1 LKKIVLTT
9 LNARYTHTSLAL
21 RYLYANLGALKDD
34 AVVCEFV
41 INEDMQRVAESILA
55 YSPLVVGI
63 GAYIWNALDVKE
75 LISIIKKVS
84 PQTIVVLGGP
94 EASYTP
100 HRVDFSAADYVISG
114 EGEEAFATLCEK
126 TLAGERPREKLIK
139 AAPADLSKIV
149 SPYRY
154 YTDEDLAHRY
164 LYVESSR
171 GCPFECEFCLSSLD
185 KRVRYFD
192 DEALLGELQA
202 LWVRGARTFK
212 FVDRTF
218 NLNIAK
224 ASKLLDFFAAKEP
237 PFSVH
242 FEVIPEVFPP
252 TLKEKIAAF
261 APHTL
266 QLEIGIQ
273 TLNQIVAKNINRKID
288 FEKIKENVSFLEN
301 NTNAHLHLDLI
312 VGLPEEDLRSF
323 GEGLNALLALSRSK
337 IQIGILKKLSGTTM
351 GRHDEKHKMIYSD
364 KPPYDV
370 LQTGSVTFGEI
381 QRMKRF
387 ARFWDMTHNSGRFG
401 GVLALMG
408 EGGDMFGSFLA
419 FSDWVYKETLST
431 YQISFARVCE
441 LLFLYLTKELG
452 HEEKRVAQMIAD
464 DTQSFKG
471 KGLPTIIIEKLK

>member
-114 EGEEAFATLCEK
+114 EGEEAFAALCEK

-154 YTDEDLAHRY
+154 YTDEDLTHRY

-252 TLKEKIAAF
+252 ALKEKIAAF

-273 TLNQIVAKNINRKID
+273 TLNQIVAKQHKPQNR
-288 FEKIKENVSFLEN
+288 F
-301 NTNAHLHLDLI
+301 
-312 VGLPEEDLRSF
+312 
-323 GEGLNALLALSRSK
+323 
-337 IQIGILKKLSGTTM
+337 
-351 GRHDEKHKMIYSD
+351 
-364 KPPYDV
+364 
-370 LQTGSVTFGEI
+370 
-381 QRMKRF
+381 
-387 ARFWDMTHNSGRFG
+387 
-401 GVLALMG
+401 
-408 EGGDMFGSFLA
+408 
-419 FSDWVYKETLST
+419 
-431 YQISFARVCE
+431 
-441 LLFLYLTKELG
+441 
-452 HEEKRVAQMIAD
+452 
-464 DTQSFKG
+464 
-471 KGLPTIIIEKLK
+471 